1 VGISVSI
8 KLLYGLYRLGTSK
21 LLYGSLELNQAIDH
35 IQPSSAD
42 ESTNFP

>member
-1 VGISVSI
+1 VSI

-21 LLYGSLELNQAIDH
+21 LLYGSQELNQAIDH